1 MSEEQVVETSKE
13 LPAGQESNEAEGL
26 PPKEASAP
34 ELTAVEQK
42 ALEMGWRPKSEF
54 EGDED
59 DFIDAQEFV
68 RRKPLFEK
76 IDHVGKELRE
86 TRKALKALQEHH
98 QKVKEAEYQ
107 NALKQLRAEKKQA
120 LEEGDADRLIE
131 IDEQI
136 AEAKAA
142 DVAVRTQIQ
151 QEASKPHPNFVAWV
165 QKNQW
170 YQSDVELRSVADQ
183 IGTAYAAKNPE
194 TNPDDVLKYV
204 EQRIKKLYPENFR
217 NPNRE
222 RPSAVEGRTQ
232 TQAHEKKDGISDYP
246 LTDEERKVMN
256 TFIRQGIMTKEEYI
270 KDLKAV
276 KGE

>member
-1 MSEEQVVETSKE
+1 MSEENIAETSEEVQSVDK
-13 LPAGQESNEAEGL
+13 QESSGEQSQESTTAQ
-26 PPKEASAP
+26 
-34 ELTAVEQK
+34 LTAVEQK

-107 NALKQLRAEKKQA
+107 NALKQLRADKKQA

-217 NPNRE
+217 NPNKE

-256 TFIRQGIMTKEEYI
+256 TFVRQGIMTKEEYI
-270 KDLKAV
+270 RDLKAV

>member
-1 MSEEQVVETSKE
+1 MSEENIAETSEEVQSVDK
-13 LPAGQESNEAEGL
+13 QESSGEQSQESTTAQ
-26 PPKEASAP
+26 
-34 ELTAVEQK
+34 LTAVEQK

-107 NALKQLRAEKKQA
+107 NALKQLRADKKQA

-256 TFIRQGIMTKEEYI
+256 TFVRQGIMTKEEYI

>member
-1 MSEEQVVETSKE
+1 MSEENTEVGNEEQVVEQ
-13 LPAGQESNEAEGL
+13 QESSGEQSQEST
-26 PPKEASAP
+26 KT
-34 ELTAVEQK
+34 ELTAVEQR
-42 ALEMGWRPKSEF
+42 AIEMGWRPKSDF

-59 DFIDAQEFV
+59 DFIDATEFV

-98 QKVKEAEYQ
+98 TKVKEAEYQ
-107 NALKQLRAEKKQA
+107 NALKQLRAEKKVA

-136 AEAKAA
+136 AEAKA
-142 DVAVRTQIQ
+142 TEISQ
-151 QEASKPHPNFVAWV
+151 QAQQRQQAQAPHPNFVQWV

-170 YQSDVELRSVADQ
+170 YQSDAELRTVADQ

-194 TNPDDVLKYV
+194 TSPDDVLKYV
-204 EQRIKKLYPENFR
+204 EQRVRKLYPENFR
-217 NPNRE
+217 NPNKE

-232 TQAHEKKDGISDYP
+232 TQASEKKDGISDYP

-256 TFIRQGIMTKEEYI
+256 TFVRSGVMTKEEYI
-270 KDLKAV
+270 KDLKSV

>member
-1 MSEEQVVETSKE
+1 MSEEQVVDNKE
-13 LPAGQESNEAEGL
+13 QTAGQESNEAEGL
-26 PPKEASAP
+26 PPNEASAP
-34 ELTAVEQK
+34 ELTSVEQK
-42 ALEMGWRPKSEF
+42 ALEMGWRPKSDF

-98 QKVKEAEYQ
+98 TKVKEAEYQ
-107 NALKQLRAEKKQA
+107 NALKQLRAEKKVA

-131 IDEQI
+131 IDEQM

-142 DVAVRTQIQ
+142 DVAQRTQQ
-151 QEASKPHPNFVAWV
+151 QQQAAQPHPTFVAWV
-165 QKNQW
+165 GKNQW
-170 YQSDVELRSVADQ
+170 YQSDVELRLVADQ

-194 TNPDDVLKYV
+194 TSPDDVLKYV
-204 EQRIKKLYPENFR
+204 EQRVRKLYPENFR
-217 NPNRE
+217 NPNKE

-232 TQAHEKKDGISDYP
+232 TQATEKKDGISDYP

-256 TFIRQGIMTKEEYI
+256 TFVRQGIMTKDQYI
-270 KDLKAV
+270 KDLKSV

>member
-1 MSEEQVVETSKE
+1 MSENQVAENNEQVT
-13 LPAGQESNEAEGL
+13 GQESNEAEGS
-26 PPKEASAP
+26 PPKEAPANVPS
-34 ELTAVEQK
+34 AVEQR
-42 ALEMGWRPKSEF
+42 ALEMGWRPKEEF
-54 EGDED
+54 EGDEE

-76 IDHVGKELRE
+76 IEHVGKELKE

-107 NALKQLRAEKKQA
+107 KALQALKAEKKAA
-120 LEEGDADRLIE
+120 LEEGDADALIE
-131 IDEQI
+131 IDERLASVK
-136 AEAKAA
+136 AEEVAQRAEQRQAA
-142 DVAVRTQIQ
+142 Q
-151 QEASKPHPNFVAWV
+151 QPHPNFVAWV

-183 IGTAYAAKNPE
+183 IGTAYAVKNPE
-194 TNPDDVLKYV
+194 VAPDDVLKYV

-222 RPSAVEGRTQ
+222 RPSAVEGRTS
-232 TQAHEKKDGISDYP
+232 TPATEKKDSVSDYP
-246 LTDEERKVMN
+246 LTDDERRVMN
-256 TFIRQGIMTKEEYI
+256 TFVRQGIMTKEEYI

>member
-1 MSEEQVVETSKE
+1 MSEEQVVETSEEVQSVDK
-13 LPAGQESNEAEGL
+13 QESSGEQSQE
-26 PPKEASAP
+26 STTTQ
-34 ELTAVEQK
+34 LTAVEQK

-59 DFIDAQEFV
+59 DFIDATEFV

>member
-1 MSEEQVVETSKE
+1 MNEEQVVENNE
-13 LPAGQESNEAEGL
+13 EVVAPVEGAGETQQTT
-26 PPKEASAP
+26 AP
-34 ELTAVEQK
+34 ELSSVEQK
-42 ALEMGWRPKSEF
+42 ALEMGWRPKTDF

-98 QKVKEAEYQ
+98 TKVKEAEYQ
-107 NALKQLRAEKKQA
+107 NALKQLRAEKKVA

-131 IDEQI
+131 IDEQM
-136 AEAKAA
+136 AEAKAV
-142 DVAVRTQIQ
+142 DVAQRTQQHQ
-151 QEASKPHPNFVAWV
+151 QASQPHPNFVAWV
-165 QKNQW
+165 GKNQW

-194 TNPDDVLKYV
+194 TSPDDVLKYV
-204 EQRIKKLYPENFR
+204 EQRVRKLYPENFR
-217 NPNRE
+217 NPNKE

-232 TQAHEKKDGISDYP
+232 TQASEKKDGISDYP

-256 TFIRQGIMTKEEYI
+256 TFVRQGIMSKEEYI